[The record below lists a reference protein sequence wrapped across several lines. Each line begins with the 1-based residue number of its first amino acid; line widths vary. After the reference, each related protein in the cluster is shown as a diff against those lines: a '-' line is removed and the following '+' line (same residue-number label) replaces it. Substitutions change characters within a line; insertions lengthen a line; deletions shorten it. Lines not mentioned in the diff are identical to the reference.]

1 MFYRDAGQFKSDYT
15 KDQQIFPIRQDRWI
29 IGALLVFAFFVVP
42 FIGND
47 YWLNAVLIPFVIF
60 SLAALSLNLVTGYAG
75 QLSLGTAAFMSVGAY
90 AAYNFYMRVPGM
102 PLIGSFILGGI
113 CAAMVGFVFGLPSL
127 RVRGFYLVVST
138 LMAQFFVEWAL
149 SNYSWFSFT
158 TAIYNTSGLN
168 YVPKMTVF
176 GYELATPAS
185 RYLLA
190 LSFLVVL
197 ALLAKNLVRG
207 HTGRDWMA
215 VRDMEIAADI
225 IGVNTRRAKLL
236 AFTVSSFYCGIAGS
250 LYFFVYL
257 GILDKHNF
265 DLNLSFTIL
274 FMVIIGGM
282 GSILGGLLGAAFITL
297 FPIFLSNSTNAL
309 FGTSFTASIRGNVEI
324 IIYGTLVIVFLIV
337 EPRGLAQFWQNAK
350 QKFRSWP
357 LPPEEM

>member
-1 MFYRDAGQFKSDYT
+1 MLYRETGQFKTSYAA
-15 KDQQIFPIRQDRWI
+15 DQQLFPIRQDRYGIWI
-29 IGALLVFAFFVVP
+29 FLACAFFVIP
-42 FIGND
+42 FFGND
-47 YWLNAVLIPFVIF
+47 YWLNAVLIPFLVF

-90 AAYNFYMRVPGM
+90 TAYNFYIRVPGM
-102 PLIGSFILGGI
+102 PLLASFALGGI
-113 CAAMVGFVFGLPSL
+113 FAAALGFIFGLPSL
-127 RVRGFYLVVST
+127 RLKGFYLVVST

-158 TAIYNTSGLN
+158 NVLYNTSGLL

-176 GYELATPAS
+176 GYELDSPAK

-197 ALLAKNLVRG
+197 TLLAKNLMRS
-207 HTGRDWMA
+207 HTGRSWRA

-225 IGVNTRRAKLL
+225 VGINSTRAKLL
-236 AFTVSSFYCGIAGS
+236 AFTISSFYCGITGA
-250 LYFFVYL
+250 LYFFIYL

-282 GSILGGLLGAAFITL
+282 GSILGGLFGAAFITL
-297 FPIFLSNSTNAL
+297 FPIILSNSSNAL
-309 FGTSFTASIRGNVEI
+309 FGTNLTASIRGNVEI
-324 IIYGTLVIVFLIV
+324 IIYGSLVILFLIV
-337 EPRGLAQFWQNAK
+337 EPRGLAQLWQTAK
-350 QKFRSWP
+350 QKLRSWP
-357 LPPEEM
+357 LPPE